1 MTDADQTTPPP
12 SLPAFVPEKEE
23 NEENDRF
30 GRVVEH
36 APNAMILTDPHGTI
50 TMVNA
55 ETEKVFGYLREELLG
70 QAIEMLVP
78 QRFRHHHSGLRDSFV
93 QNPGPRPMGP
103 GRDLYALR
111 KDGSEF
117 AVEIGLNP
125 IPMGDQM
132 HILAAIVDISDR
144 KTRQEHLERSLRE
157 KELLLAEVH
166 HRVKNNLQI
175 VYSLLDMQS
184 AQIDDPGIR
193 EMLRDSCNRV
203 RSMAQIHQTLYQSED
218 VSRVDLGDF
227 FDDLLKSLH
236 TSYVIDSERITIH
249 TDISQVFLPIGVAV
263 PCGLIANELLSN
275 ALKHAF
281 PDGREGKIDIH
292 VGKTGANTVKIT
304 VSDDGV
310 GLPDNLDIE
319 NSVSLG
325 LQLVYMLVDQL
336 HGKLDINRMNPTS
349 LSIEFP
355 LTEAS

>member
-1 MTDADQTTPPP
+1 MKDIDHSVMPPVPSTPFPGGDD
-12 SLPAFVPEKEE
+12 E
-23 NEENDRF
+23 RF
-30 GRVVEH
+30 GRVVEY
-36 APNAMILTDPHGTI
+36 APNAMILTDANGRI
-50 TMVNA
+50 AMVNA
-55 ETEKVFGYLREELLG
+55 ETEKVFGYRRAELLG

-78 QRFRHHHSGLRDSFV
+78 ERFRHHHSGLRDSFV
-93 QNPGPRPMGP
+93 RAPGPRPMGP

-125 IPMGDQM
+125 IPIGDHL

-144 KTRQEHLERSLRE
+144 KTRQERLEKSLRE

-184 AQIDDPGIR
+184 AQINDPDVR

-218 VSRVDLGDF
+218 VSQVELGHF
-227 FDDLLKSLH
+227 FDDLLTSLH
-236 TSYVIDSERITIH
+236 SSYVVDIARIEIK
-249 TDISQVFLPIGVAV
+249 TDISPVFLPIGRAV

-281 PDGREGKIDIH
+281 RDGRKGRINVY
-292 VGKTGANTVKIT
+292 VGETENRHIRIT
-304 VSDDGV
+304 VSDNGI
-310 GLPDNLDIE
+310 GLPDDLDIE
-319 NSVSLG
+319 NGGSLG
-325 LQLVYMLVDQL
+325 LLLIHMLVDQL
-336 HGKLDINRMNPTS
+336 HGTITVNRSNPTS
-349 LSIEFP
+349 LSVEFP
-355 LTEAS
+355 QMEPS

>member
-1 MTDADQTTPPP
+1 MTETDHPVL
-12 SLPAFVPEKEE
+12 SPAAPALFPGVDD
-23 NEENDRF
+23 DRF
-30 GRVVEH
+30 GRVVEY
-36 APNAMILTDPHGTI
+36 APNAMILTDPRGII

-55 ETEKVFGYLREELLG
+55 ETEKVFGYRREELLG

-78 QRFRHHHSGLRDSFV
+78 ERFRHHHSGLRGSFV
-93 QNPGPRPMGP
+93 LNPGPRPMGP

-125 IPMGDQM
+125 IPIGDQM

-144 KTRQEHLERSLRE
+144 KTRQQHLERSLRE

-175 VYSLLDMQS
+175 VYSLLDLQS
-184 AQIDDPGIR
+184 AQIEDPGIR

-203 RSMAQIHQTLYQSED
+203 RSMAQVHQTLYQSED
-218 VSRVDLGDF
+218 VSQVELGHF
-227 FDDLLKSLH
+227 FDDLLRSLH
-236 TSYVIDSERITIH
+236 ASYVVDSSRIAINTN
-249 TDISQVFLPIGVAV
+249 ISQVFLPIGSAV

-281 PDGREGKIDIH
+281 PGGREGKIDVF
-292 VGKTGANTVKIT
+292 VGKSDANTIRID
-304 VSDDGV
+304 VSDNGV
-310 GLPDNLDIE
+310 GLPEKLDVE
-319 NSVSLG
+319 NSTSLG

-336 HGKLDINRMNPTS
+336 HGTISVNHANPTC
-349 LSIEFP
+349 LSVEFP
-355 LTEAS
+355 ATEAS

>member
-1 MTDADQTTPPP
+1 MTNPDQPVMPSIPSTPYPGGDD
-12 SLPAFVPEKEE
+12 E
-23 NEENDRF
+23 RF
-30 GRVVEH
+30 ARVVEY
-36 APNAMILTDPHGTI
+36 APNAMILTDAHGRI

-55 ETEKVFGYLREELLG
+55 ETEKVFGYRRDELMG

-78 QRFRHHHSGLRDSFV
+78 ERFRHHHSGLRDSFV
-93 QNPGPRPMGP
+93 SKPGPRPMGP

-125 IPMGDQM
+125 IPIGGHL

-144 KTRQEHLERSLRE
+144 KTRQKRLEKSLRE

-184 AQIDDPGIR
+184 AQINDPEVR

-218 VSRVDLGDF
+218 VSQVELGHF
-227 FDDLLKSLH
+227 FDDLLTSLYS
-236 TSYVIDSERITIH
+236 SYVVDIERIVIK
-249 TDISQVFLPIGVAV
+249 TDISPVFLPIGLAV

-281 PDGREGKIDIH
+281 RDGKKGQIDVY
-292 VGKTGANTVKIT
+292 VGEVANKHIRIT
-304 VSDDGV
+304 VTDNGV
-310 GLPDNLDIE
+310 GLPDDLDIE
-319 NSVSLG
+319 NNGSLG
-325 LQLVYMLVDQL
+325 LLLVNMLVDQL
-336 HGKLDINRMNPTS
+336 HGTITIHRANPTS
-349 LSIEFP
+349 LSVEFP
-355 LTEAS
+355 QTEAP

>member
-1 MTDADQTTPPP
+1 MTKADQATLRSTTSTLFP
-12 SLPAFVPEKEE
+12 S
-23 NEENDRF
+23 EENDRF

-36 APNAMILTDPHGTI
+36 APNAMILTDPNGII

-70 QAIEMLVP
+70 QAVEMLVP
-78 QRFRHHHSGLRDSFV
+78 QRFCHHHSSLRDSFV

-125 IPMGDQM
+125 IPMGEEM

-184 AQIDDPGIR
+184 AQINDQSIR
-193 EMLRDSCNRV
+193 DMLRDSCNRV

-218 VSRVDLGDF
+218 VSQVDLGHF
-227 FDDLLKSLH
+227 FDDLLKSLYA
-236 TSYVIDSERITIH
+236 SYVVNSDRIAIN
-249 TDISQVFLPIGVAV
+249 TDISQVFLPISSAV

-281 PDGREGKIDIH
+281 PDGREGKIDIF
-292 VGKTGANTVKIT
+292 VGKIAENRVKIT
-304 VSDDGV
+304 VHDNGV
-310 GLPDNLDIE
+310 GLPENLDIE
-319 NSVSLG
+319 NSASLG

-336 HGKLDINRMNPTS
+336 HGTIDISRTNPTA
-349 LSIEFP
+349 LSVEFP
-355 LTEAS
+355 LAEAS